1 MSAIAR
7 LTSFMAA
14 RRASKKK
21 LSQLER
27 YRAAG
32 APAAILD
39 VIELGGGTSMGV
51 TMEEFARSYFPSV
64 LRKRRAGKTE
74 TGYDH
79 ILRLP
84 DGREICVEQKS
95 AGLWGDDEES
105 FRFQHVEPKHKWDLL
120 LLCGIGYTDV
130 RFWTMNKATFGA
142 LVAAGKITNQGCATG
157 ESAQGMWF
165 NFADVKD
172 SLREI
177 RTEADLVAAAAA
189 APVAP

>member
-1 MSAIAR
+1 MSAIAHF
-7 LTSFMAA
+7 TSFMAA
-14 RRASKKK
+14 HRASKKK

-32 APAAILD
+32 APAAILEI
-39 VIELGGGTSMGV
+39 IELGGGTSMGV
-51 TMEEFARSYFPSV
+51 TMEAFARSYFPTV
-64 LRKRRAGKTE
+64 LHKRRPGKTE

-79 ILRLP
+79 ILRAG
-84 DGREICVEQKS
+84 GREICVEQKS

-130 RFWTMNKATFGA
+130 RFWAMNKATFGA
-142 LVAAGKITNQGCATG
+142 LVAAGKITNQGSATG

-189 APVAP
+189 ATGAP